1 MQINKPEPLLHSKK
15 KKKKKNNNGSFN
27 YDMSTPQW
35 VSGWCI
41 STCVTCCMSESCP
54 LTNPSLLAHPSPPTP
69 DFFPSVK
76 CSAFDLLLH
85 ISLSCLGAQSSQ
97 KTDSL
102 GSYSIPLCKAGCRHT
117 CSMPLLL
124 EFTSEVVN
132 SPSPG
137 WGPAGLGGS
146 VPHIGVSQV
155 RCRLWGVES
164 YQRTGRE
171 EDCEWV
177 PSST

>member
-1 MQINKPEPLLHSKK
+1 
-15 KKKKKNNNGSFN
+15 
-27 YDMSTPQW
+27 
-35 VSGWCI
+35 
-41 STCVTCCMSESCP
+41 MSESCP